1 MKQPAK
7 AILGLL
13 LVAAV
18 ASACSPA
25 TSPLVPETSPTPLS
39 SVLGA
44 TGVPTTSATPA
55 ASASPAA
62 SAAQPSA
69 GPPSAPTAVT
79 MTSLTPPSKCPAA
92 FGASCFKY
100 KVAWSAAKTAGV
112 TIDVFGVTKCLDQPD
127 CVLSTTKIPA
137 ANMVLLVSAAA
148 SKKSTTF
155 MLGDGESYGAG
166 WLANSGTKTIYVYGV
181 VVRARSSGGS
191 SSLVVAWAW

>member
-1 MKQPAK
+1 VKQPGK

-13 LVAAV
+13 VVAVV
-18 ASACSPA
+18 ASGCSPA
-25 TSPLVPETSPTPLS
+25 TSPLVSTTSPTPLS
-39 SVLGA
+39 SVLAA
-44 TGVPTTSATPA
+44 TSVPTAPATLATSGPTAV
-55 ASASPAA
+55 
-62 SAAQPSA
+62 PSTGA
-69 GPPSAPTAVT
+69 PPAPTGVT

-100 KVAWSAAKTAGV
+100 KVAWSEARTAGV
-112 TIDVFGVTKCLDQPD
+112 TVDIFGVTKCLDHPD

-155 MLGDGESYGAG
+155 MLGDGESNGAG
-166 WLANSGTKTIYVYGV
+166 WLANTGSKTVYVYGV
-181 VVRARSSGGS
+181 VVRARSAAGS